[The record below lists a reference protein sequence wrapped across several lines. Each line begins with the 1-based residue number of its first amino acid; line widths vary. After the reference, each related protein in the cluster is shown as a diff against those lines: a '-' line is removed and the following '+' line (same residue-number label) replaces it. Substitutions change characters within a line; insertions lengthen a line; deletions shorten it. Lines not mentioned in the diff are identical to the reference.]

1 MDTAFK
7 VTASFFLI
15 LIVDIMPRSRVIS
28 IDLGIESFPPQKYKN
43 SLSMGYMYPISTI
56 PLNLN
61 FRQNPSTYMESSHN
75 APIIALTL
83 LKKKIFSTSK
93 QP

>member
-28 IDLGIESFPPQKYKN
+28 IDLGIESF
-43 SLSMGYMYPISTI
+43 L
-56 PLNLN
+56 PLK
-61 FRQNPSTYMESSHN
+61 S
-75 APIIALTL
+75 
-83 LKKKIFSTSK
+83 KKLVRNWIHVPHFDNTFKSQF
-93 QP
+93 